1 MAKKSNTFE
10 IIVIILLLVMIVY
23 MMVKL
28 HQENLESTGETR
40 SEARSDA
47 QSVYPVQIPAQ
58 VDVEKKVRFDLPQ
71 SQSQSEFQSQSES
84 ESEQESVKD
93 STVGNDDVSSSSPR
107 EVNAF
112 LDEYINYSRFTNKPP
127 ELISSKEDIDAYR
140 QSYLDFNNM
149 INTTSSGFDPVDR
162 MNENIVAK
170 AEAEGMI
177 VSEVYDRIASS
188 NFDTSNIDLI
198 SMQHVAEKKTNNGK
212 YLDINKIQY
221 KDDNVNNGGFFFENV
236 EGADERY
243 NEKYMAL

>member
-23 MMVKL
+23 MMFKL
-28 HQENLESTGETR
+28 HQENLESTSDSTSDST
-40 SEARSDA
+40 SESTM
-47 QSVYPVQIPAQ
+47 QLPVELPVQSQ
-58 VDVEKKVRFDLPQ
+58 DVEKKVRFDLPESNSLSN
-71 SQSQSEFQSQSES
+71 SQAELES
-84 ESEQESVKD
+84 KQESVEE
-93 STVGNDDVSSSSPR
+93 SIVGNDDISSSSPR

-127 ELISSKEDIDAYR
+127 ELISSKEDINAYR

-149 INTTSSGFDPVDR
+149 INRTSSGFDPVDR

-170 AEAEGMI
+170 AEANGMS

-198 SMQHVAEKKTNNGK
+198 TMQHVAEKKTDNGK

-221 KDDNVNNGGFFFENV
+221 KDDNVNNGGFFFEKV
-236 EGADERY
+236 EGSDERL
-243 NEKYMAL
+243 NERYMTL